1 MEADQRTI
9 GIVLGVA
16 VLLLLSAFAGIGPT
30 AVLVDGDRDGTYNW
44 ADNCPDVENENQ
56 LDFDEDSEG
65 DA

>member
-16 VLLLLSAFAGIGPT
+16 GLLLLSAFAGIGPT

-44 ADNCPDVENENQ
+44 ADNCPDVEN
-56 LDFDEDSEG
+56 
-65 DA
+65 